1 MQITKMTLTQILDYF
16 QAKIF
21 NKYWGGVKEKFD
33 IYIVVFEDDGWV
45 VSALCSWWLTF
56 YG

>member
-1 MQITKMTLTQILDYF
+1 MTLTQILDYF

-21 NKYWGGVKEKFD
+21 NKYLGGVKPKFD

-45 VSALCSWWLTF
+45 VSALCSW
-56 YG
+56 